1 MVKNRKLEHFY
12 LQKWRD
18 IMVAMGKII
27 VKEDTAEGVADKDLE
42 VTSKKKSKSTV
53 KPGSELVLASTASRA
68 VAVAPKTGTKKAGAK
83 AKNAQKGTKLA
94 KNTDGVAK
102 KSGIKVVDLGGDEL
116 MTDSLVE
123 KSEEA
128 VQPKRSA
135 SGAKTGAK
143 SVSGMVIDGTIKS
156 KASAKGAKLTEI
168 DAEADDYAL
177 DEEKLAE
184 KKNAKDDEPEFQGEP
199 RFTKGKSALIG
210 VGVAL
215 AVAIVGFVGIW
226 FFSRKPVES
235 CVVRFE
241 SNGGSYINSTE
252 MVCGNS
258 LVKPA
263 DPTKEGFDFQGWVYD
278 GVPFDF
284 ANDTVEQDM
293 ILVAKWSA
301 KADTE
306 IVRVRFDTQGGT
318 AIEGFDIAKGKTL
331 NAPITPTK
339 AGYVFDGWYLGDER
353 FDFLQEVYE
362 DITLTAHWKEAPNQN
377 NSNNS
382 NGGQQGS
389 NGSSNTTPAAKCDY
403 LRRDDPAFA
412 ELKVG
417 VARNLTPYMAYL
429 SASECRA
436 VYKTS
441 NESVMKIENDRAIG
455 MKPGDVSLT
464 ICLTE
469 LSGGK
474 ELDCVKI
481 GSKVVEEEKPPVAV
495 TGVSLNQ
502 SEMTL
507 EIGGTYALRAYV
519 APNDA
524 ANKGVTWSS
533 SNSDVV
539 MVSGAT
545 QAQITAVSAGEA
557 TITVRTVDGGFTAS
571 CKIIVKAKEEE
582 KPEPPA
588 TVPVDSVSIS
598 GGGTIKVGDVLSL
611 VIKINPDNATNKNVV
626 WSSSIEGVATV
637 SADGK
642 VTGVSVGKTMITAT
656 VDGKSATVEIV
667 VEPKDPSAGTGSGSG
682 SGSSGSV

>member
-27 VKEDTAEGVADKDLE
+27 VKEDAAEGVADKDLE

-53 KPGSELVLASTASRA
+53 KPGSELVLASAASRA
-68 VAVAPKTGTKKAGAK
+68 VAVAPKTGAKKASAK
-83 AKNAQKGTKLA
+83 AKNAQKGTKSA

-156 KASAKGAKLTEI
+156 KTSAKGAKLTEV

-184 KKNAKDDEPEFQGEP
+184 KKNAKNDEPEFQGEP

-258 LVKPA
+258 LAKPA

-403 LRRDDPAFA
+403 IRRDDPAFA

-429 SASECRA
+429 SASECRV

-571 CKIIVKAKEEE
+571 CKVIVKAKEEE

-642 VTGVSVGKTMITAT
+642 VTGVSVGKTTITAT

-667 VEPKDPSAGTGSGSG
+667 VEPKDSSTGTGSGSG
-682 SGSSGSV
+682 SGSGSSV

>member
-1 MVKNRKLEHFY
+1 M
-12 LQKWRD
+12 
-18 IMVAMGKII
+18 IAMGKII
-27 VKEDTAEGVADKDLE
+27 VKEDAAEDVAAKDLE

-68 VAVAPKTGTKKAGAK
+68 VAVAPKTGTKKANAKSKSTQKGAK
-83 AKNAQKGTKLA
+83 AT
-94 KNTDGVAK
+94 KNTDGAK
-102 KSGIKVVDLGGDEL
+102 KKSDIKVVDLGGEEPAKD
-116 MTDSLVE
+116 DSLAENLESV
-123 KSEEA
+123 A
-128 VQPKRSA
+128 QPKKPA
-135 SGAKTGAK
+135 AGARTGAK

-184 KKNAKDDEPEFQGEP
+184 KKNAKNDEPEFQGEP
-199 RFTKGKSALIG
+199 KYTKGKSALIG

-241 SNGGSYINSTE
+241 SNGGSFINSTE

-258 LVKPA
+258 LAKPV

-284 ANDTVEQDM
+284 ASDTVERDM

-306 IVRVRFDTQGGT
+306 IVRVKFDTQGGS

-362 DITLTAHWKEAPNQN
+362 DITLTAHWKEAPKQE
-377 NSNNS
+377 SS
-382 NGGQQGS
+382 NGSNGNQQGS
-389 NGSSNTTPAAKCDY
+389 NGSTNTTPAAKCDY
-403 LRRDDPAFA
+403 IRRDDPAFA

-455 MKPGDVSLT
+455 VKPGDVSLT

-481 GSKVVEEEKPPVAV
+481 GSRVVEEEKPPVAV

-507 EIGGTYALRAYV
+507 EVGGVYALRAYV
-519 APNDA
+519 SPNDA

-533 SNSDVV
+533 SDSNVV
-539 MVSGAT
+539 MVSGAA

-571 CKIIVKAKEEE
+571 CKIVVKAKEEE

-588 TVPVDSVSIS
+588 TVPVESVSIS
-598 GGGTIKVGDVLSL
+598 GGGTIKVGEVLSL
-611 VIKINPDNATNKNVV
+611 AITINPDNATNKNVV
-626 WSSSIEGVATV
+626 WSSSVEGIATV

-642 VTGVSVGKTMITAT
+642 VTGVSVGTTTITAT
-656 VDGKSATVEIV
+656 VDGKSATVEV
-667 VEPKDPSAGTGSGSG
+667 TVEPNESGTGTGSGSG
-682 SGSSGSV
+682 SGSGSNGSA